1 MVADHVD
8 HDAGA
13 RWFLERQPMV
23 ATCPIADDECED
35 LDRCVDEGQ
44 YPSRSAVL
52 LRALRLLRCAD
63 LGAMYAEAFTE
74 WASSDEGADWDG
86 VDTASEVS

>member
-1 MVADHVD
+1 MKISVS
-8 HDAGA
+8 
-13 RWFLERQPMV
+13 LP
-23 ATCPIADDECED
+23 DDECEF

-44 YPSRSAVL
+44 YPSRSAVV
-52 LRALRLLRCAD
+52 LRALRLLRSAD

-86 VDTASEVS
+86 VDTASGVS